1 VAWCAGALASA
12 AASSSSGDVV
22 GKASGLQKDIDSTSV
37 RANHLTVSFYVLLA
51 WVALVT
57 VVLLTIVALS
67 CQRWRRRRRR
77 AAEWEADDGRRSVS
91 DASSV
96 CSRSP
101 SDIAAASA
109 DCRDRT
115 VLEGVEIGRR
125 ASTSQAGSNDAL
137 DGRVASTAE
146 P

>member
-1 VAWCAGALASA
+1 MAWCAGALASA
-12 AASSSSGDVV
+12 AASSSGDVV
-22 GKASGLQKDIDSTSV
+22 GKASGLQKDIDSTSLT
-37 RANHLTVSFYVLLA
+37 ANHLTVSFYVLLA

-57 VVLLTIVALS
+57 VVLLTIVAVS
-67 CQRWRRRRRR
+67 CQRWRRQRRR
-77 AAEWEADDGRRSVS
+77 AAEWEVDDGCRSVS

-101 SDIAAASA
+101 GDVAAASA

-125 ASTSQAGSNDAL
+125 ASSGSNDAL

>member
-12 AASSSSGDVV
+12 AASSSGDVV
-22 GKASGLQKDIDSTSV
+22 GKASGLQKDIDSTSLT
-37 RANHLTVSFYVLLA
+37 ANHLTVSFYVLLA

-57 VVLLTIVALS
+57 VVLLTIVAVS
-67 CQRWRRRRRR
+67 CQRWRRQRRR
-77 AAEWEADDGRRSVS
+77 AAEWEVDDGCRSVS

-101 SDIAAASA
+101 GDVAAASA

-125 ASTSQAGSNDAL
+125 ASSGSNDAL